1 MFETLYDIDP
11 PSTKLIS
18 SVFHYFGKRTNADNN
33 VGPDMM
39 PMPFTLNS
47 LSGMSIISLSGD
59 GLSF

>member
-11 PSTKLIS
+11 PSTKHIS

-33 VGPDMM
+33 IGPDMM

-47 LSGMSIISLSGD
+47 LSRMYA
-59 GLSF
+59 